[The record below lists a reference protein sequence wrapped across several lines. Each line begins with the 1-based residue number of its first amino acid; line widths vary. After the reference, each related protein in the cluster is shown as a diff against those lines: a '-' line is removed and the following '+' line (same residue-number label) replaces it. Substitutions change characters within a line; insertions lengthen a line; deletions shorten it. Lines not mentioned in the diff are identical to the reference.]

1 MKVKKIILLFLALLF
16 PACIF
21 LFLKQFGKN
30 EFAVAPLFVSEYPKL
45 TEECGVSITLPYR
58 IADSVKSSLT
68 LPTDKLSV
76 VLFSEANNESE
87 TQLKRVMS
95 EYGQDVKIQRLAD
108 TAENAQLKRCVFF
121 LSNRDDLVLVDGT
134 GLIRGHY
141 ISNDREEIDR
151 LLTEIAI
158 ILKRY

>member
-1 MKVKKIILLFLALLF
+1 MKVKKTILLFLALLF

-30 EFAVAPLFVSEYPKL
+30 EFAVPPLFEAEYP
-45 TEECGVSITLPYR
+45 ERVGECGITITLPYR
-58 IADSVKSSLT
+58 IADSVKSSLA
-68 LPTDKLSV
+68 LPADKLTV
-76 VLFSEANNESE
+76 VHFGETNTESE
-87 TQLKRVMS
+87 TQLKRVMN
-95 EYGQDVKIQRLAD
+95 EYGQDVKMQRLAE

-121 LSNRDDLVLVDGT
+121 LNDRDNLVLVDGT

-141 ISNDREEIDR
+141 VSADREEIDR